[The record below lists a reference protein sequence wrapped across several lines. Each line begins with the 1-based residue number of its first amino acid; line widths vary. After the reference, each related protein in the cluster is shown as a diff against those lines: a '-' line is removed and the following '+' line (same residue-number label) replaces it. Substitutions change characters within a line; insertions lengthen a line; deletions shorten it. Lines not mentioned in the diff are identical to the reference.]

1 MDRTKLVFGS
11 LLVLTLGAVA
21 PGAFGQAAAE
31 AGLVTGLSSIST
43 TSAAS
48 RLSAATNRALEGHTV
63 AGGTVSRVSRPVTTT
78 VVHNRTQ
85 PAGSKVSTVATV
97 SKVSTV
103 AKESTVR
110 TASGHSGVATTT
122 DHGAKLPDGIA
133 HVWPENAL
141 TQVPEAPQ

>member
-11 LLVLTLGAVA
+11 LLVLTLGSVP

-31 AGLVTGLSSIST
+31 AGLVSGLSSVST

-48 RLSAATNRALEGHTV
+48 RLSAATNRALQGHKV
-63 AGGTVSRVSRPVTTT
+63 AGGTVFRPVTTT
-78 VVHNRTQ
+78 VVHRTQ
-85 PAGSKVSTVATV
+85 AAGSKVSTAG
-97 SKVSTV
+97 
-103 AKESTVR
+103 
-110 TASGHSGVATTT
+110 TASGHSGVATPT

-141 TQVPEAPQ
+141 TQVPVAPQ

>member
-1 MDRTKLVFGS
+1 MDGTKLVFLS
-11 LLVLTLGAVA
+11 LLVLTLGAVP

-31 AGLVTGLSSIST
+31 AGLVSGLSSVST

-48 RLSAATNRALEGHTV
+48 RLSAATNRALQGHKV
-63 AGGTVSRVSRPVTTT
+63 AGGTVSRPVTTT

-85 PAGSKVSTVATV
+85 PAGSKVATV
-97 SKVSTV
+97 
-103 AKESTVR
+103 STVR

-141 TQVPEAPQ
+141 TQVPVAPQ

>member
-31 AGLVTGLSSIST
+31 AGLVSGLSSVST

-78 VVHNRTQ
+78 VVHNGTQ
-85 PAGSKVSTVATV
+85 PAGSKVATV
-97 SKVSTV
+97 
-103 AKESTVR
+103 STVR

>member
-11 LLVLTLGAVA
+11 LLVLTLGAVP

-31 AGLVTGLSSIST
+31 VGLVSGLSSVSA

-48 RLSAATNRALEGHTV
+48 RLSAATNRALQGHTV

-85 PAGSKVSTVATV
+85 PAVAKVSKVATV
-97 SKVSTV
+97 S
-103 AKESTVR
+103 
-110 TASGHSGVATTT
+110 TASGHSGVATTA

-141 TQVPEAPQ
+141 TQVPVAPQ

>member
-1 MDRTKLVFGS
+1 MAMDRTKLVFGS
-11 LLVLTLGAVA
+11 LLVLALGAVP

-31 AGLVTGLSSIST
+31 AGLVSGLSSVST

-48 RLSAATNRALEGHTV
+48 RLSAATNRALQGHKV
-63 AGGTVSRVSRPVTTT
+63 AGGTVSRPATTT

-85 PAGSKVSTVATV
+85 PAGSKVATV
-97 SKVSTV
+97 STV
-103 AKESTVR
+103 STVR
-110 TASGHSGVATTT
+110 TASGQSGVATTT

-141 TQVPEAPQ
+141 TQVPVAPQ

>member
-11 LLVLTLGAVA
+11 LLVLALGAVP

-31 AGLVTGLSSIST
+31 AGLVSGLSSVST

-48 RLSAATNRALEGHTV
+48 RLSAATNRALQGHKV
-63 AGGTVSRVSRPVTTT
+63 AGGTVSRPVTTT

-85 PAGSKVSTVATV
+85 PAGSKVATV
-97 SKVSTV
+97 
-103 AKESTVR
+103 STVR

-141 TQVPEAPQ
+141 TQVPVAPQ

>member
-11 LLVLTLGAVA
+11 LLVLTLGVVA

-31 AGLVTGLSSIST
+31 AGLVSGLSSVST

-48 RLSAATNRALEGHTV
+48 RLSAATNRAIEGHTV
-63 AGGTVSRVSRPVTTT
+63 AGGTVSRVSRVSRPVTTT
-78 VVHNRTQ
+78 VVHGTQ
-85 PAGSKVSTVATV
+85 PAGSKVAKVGTV
-97 SKVSTV
+97 
-103 AKESTVR
+103 STVR
-110 TASGHSGVATTT
+110 TASEHSGVATTT

-141 TQVPEAPQ
+141 TQVPVAPQ

>member
-11 LLVLTLGAVA
+11 LLVLALGAVP

-31 AGLVTGLSSIST
+31 AGLVSGLSSVST

-48 RLSAATNRALEGHTV
+48 RLSAATNRALQGHKV
-63 AGGTVSRVSRPVTTT
+63 AGGTVSRPVTTT

-85 PAGSKVSTVATV
+85 PAGSKVATV
-97 SKVSTV
+97 STV
-103 AKESTVR
+103 RTVR

-141 TQVPEAPQ
+141 TQVPVAPQ

>member
-11 LLVLTLGAVA
+11 LLVLTLGAVQ
-21 PGAFGQAAAE
+21 PTAFGQAAAE
-31 AGLVTGLSSIST
+31 AGLVSGLSSIST

-48 RLSAATNRALEGHTV
+48 RLSAATNRALQGHTV
-63 AGGTVSRVSRPVTTT
+63 AGGAVSRPATTT

-85 PAGSKVSTVATV
+85 PAGSKGSTV
-97 SKVSTV
+97 SRV
-103 AKESTVR
+103 ARVARVSTVR

-122 DHGAKLPDGIA
+122 TQGAKLPDGIA

-141 TQVPEAPQ
+141 TQAPVEPQ

>member
-11 LLVLTLGAVA
+11 LLVLTLGAV
-21 PGAFGQAAAE
+21 PQGAFGQAAAE
-31 AGLVTGLSSIST
+31 AGLVSGLSSVST

-48 RLSAATNRALEGHTV
+48 RLSTATNRALQGHKV
-63 AGGTVSRVSRPVTTT
+63 AAGTVSRPVTTT

-85 PAGSKVSTVATV
+85 PAGSKVATV
-97 SKVSTV
+97 ST
-103 AKESTVR
+103 AG

-141 TQVPEAPQ
+141 TQVPVAPQ

>member
-85 PAGSKVSTVATV
+85 PAGSKVA
-97 SKVSTV
+97 TV

-110 TASGHSGVATTT
+110 TASGHSGVPTTT

-141 TQVPEAPQ
+141 TQVPVAPQ

>member
-11 LLVLTLGAVA
+11 LLVLTLGAVP

-31 AGLVTGLSSIST
+31 AGLVSGLSSVST
-43 TSAAS
+43 ASAAS
-48 RLSAATNRALEGHTV
+48 RLSAATNRALEGHKV
-63 AGGTVSRVSRPVTTT
+63 AGGTVSRPVTTT

-85 PAGSKVSTVATV
+85 PAGSKVAKTSTV
-97 SKVSTV
+97 ST
-103 AKESTVR
+103 AG
-110 TASGHSGVATTT
+110 TASGPSGVAPTT